1 MVWLKTVTY
10 VKISPK
16 MVNPR
21 DIAGKRRKRRRIVK
35 RHWDGES
42 RRQVRGERVNEI
54 KEGGLLNVYVVADWR
69 VIGAGLRGQHGVT
82 WCSALT
88 GLPAACG
95 WGLGRGGGGGGRVHL
110 FPLDEW
116 LLSSIRQQQGVVE
129 QGWDRMKAWIS
140 SVTVQWKGI
149 TDTDAPLSDRGP

>member
-1 MVWLKTVTY
+1 
-10 VKISPK
+10 

-21 DIAGKRRKRRRIVK
+21 DIAGKRRKRRTVK

-54 KEGGLLNVYVVADWR
+54 EEGGLLNVYVVADW
-69 VIGAGLRGQHGVT
+69 
-82 WCSALT
+82 
-88 GLPAACG
+88 
-95 WGLGRGGGGGGRVHL
+95 RVHL

-129 QGWDRMKAWIS
+129 QG
-140 SVTVQWKGI
+140 
-149 TDTDAPLSDRGP
+149 